1 MRGTGLAD
9 YLHPMTTASDTTR
22 FFDLDPTNDPNKWTL
37 DVSMGISVGP
47 PKHKFLFGGVGL
59 ASAIRALELTHERP
73 LIWATAQY
81 LSFAQP
87 GETVNVDVRAATE
100 GKNITQAR
108 VLGHVGDREIYTV
121 NAAVG
126 SRGKE
131 LDHQWL
137 EMPDVAPPMDCEA
150 LPRFRPK
157 VDDEPDDLQQ
167 RLHTRVAHGRYG
179 KKRNEGGLSEDG
191 RAVLWSRPMDPNT
204 PIDATMLAVIA
215 DFVPGATGNA
225 LGLQAGANS
234 LDNTI
239 RIRKI
244 VPTEWVCADLHI
256 QGIHDGFVHGEA
268 RLFAEDG
275 TLMAVASQSG
285 IVRIWD
291 ENGKRFK

>member
-1 MRGTGLAD
+1 
-9 YLHPMTTASDTTR
+9 MTEQTSNSTR
-22 FFDLDPTNDPNKWTL
+22 FFDLTATADPNKWEL
-37 DVSMGISVGP
+37 PVEMGISVGP
-47 PKHKFLFGGVGL
+47 PKQKFLFGGVGL
-59 ASAIRALELTHERP
+59 ASAIRALELSHDRP

-81 LSFAQP
+81 LSFATP
-87 GETVNVDVRAATE
+87 GETVSVDVRAATE

-108 VLGHVGDREIYTV
+108 VLGHVGEREIYTV

-126 SRGKE
+126 SRGKD

-137 EMPDVAPPMDCEA
+137 TMPDVPPPEDCEA

-157 VDDEPDDLQQ
+157 VGDEPDDLQQ
-167 RLHTRVAHGRYG
+167 RMNTRVAMGRYG
-179 KKRNEGGLSEDG
+179 RKRSEGGLSEDG
-191 RAVLWSRPMDPNT
+191 RVILWSRPMDDAT

-215 DFVPGATGNA
+215 DFVPGATGHA
-225 LGLQAGANS
+225 LGMQAGANS

-244 VPTEWVCADLHI
+244 VPTDWVCADI
-256 QGIHDGFVHGEA
+256 RVQGIHDGFVHGEA
-268 RLFAEDG
+268 RLFAQDG

-291 ENGKRFK
+291 DNGKLFK